1 MPSIFNWSTI
11 AADNATADAA
21 INWSEGQ
28 APSTVNNSAR
38 VMMQRVKE
46 MLNDLGG
53 IATVGGGANSLTL
66 TAASAFTAYEDGL
79 RVSFRAVA
87 DNTAASTLNVNGI
100 GAKPIVKF
108 TTAGETALVGAEI
121 QQNGLHE
128 VIYSEALNGSAG
140 AWVLLNPSAGAISA
154 FALTLLDDVDAAA
167 ARVTLAAAGSALVLT
182 AGNGLS
188 GGGDLTA
195 SRTITLDLTEL
206 PAKTTLA
213 APRVVVIDGV
223 TAGSEGRMVAS
234 DFMETFS
241 VAGFNTLASASIT
254 DYPVGTTLFVM
265 RDNAAALNRNQTGN
279 VYYRGADNRSFS
291 RAAVGNTQLSGTWA
305 SRGEDGNAFGM
316 VIMQK
321 IAS

>member
-1 MPSIFNWSTI
+1 
-11 AADNATADAA
+11 
-21 INWSEGQ
+21 
-28 APSTVNNSAR
+28 
-38 VMMQRVKE
+38 
-46 MLNDLGG
+46 
-53 IATVGGGANSLTL
+53 
-66 TAASAFTAYEDGL
+66 
-79 RVSFRAVA
+79 VA

-121 QQNGLHE
+121 QQTGIHE

-167 ARVTLAAAGSALVLT
+167 ARATLAAAGSALILT

-195 SRTITLDLTEL
+195 SRTLTLDLAEL

-213 APRVVVIDGV
+213 APRVVVVDGV

-234 DFMETFS
+234 DFKETFS
-241 VAGFNTLASASIT
+241 VSGFNTLASASIT

-305 SRGEDGNAFGM
+305 SQGEDGNAFGM
-316 VIMQK
+316 CLMQK

>member
-1 MPSIFNWSTI
+1 MPSIYNWSTI

-21 INWSEGQ
+21 VNWAEGQ

-121 QQNGLHE
+121 QQTGIHE

-140 AWVLLNPSAGAISA
+140 AWVLLNPSAGAVSA
-154 FALTLLDDVDAAA
+154 FALTLLDDVDAAT
-167 ARVTLAAAGSALVLT
+167 ARTTLAAAGSALVLT

-195 SRTITLDLTEL
+195 SRSFAIALAALA
-206 PAKTTLA
+206 AKTTLTN
-213 APRVVVIDGV
+213 PRVVVTDGTTV
-223 TAGSEGRMVAS
+223 GSEGRMVPA
-234 DFMETFS
+234 DFMETFT
-241 VAGFNTLASASIT
+241 VAGYHTGASANAT

-265 RDNAAALNRNQTGN
+265 RDTAAALNRNQTGN
-279 VYYRGADNRSFS
+279 VYYRSADLQTYS
-291 RAAVGNTQLSGTWA
+291 RAAVGNTQLSGTW
-305 SRGEDGNAFGM
+305 SCKGGDGSPTGM
-316 VIMQK
+316 VLMQK